1 MEDSNN
7 VHHPKVLDCLF
18 VRWRLSFTLIQVYQV
33 STGSVPQGSSEWHT
47 AQLGQLVAVP
57 SLKTNAPSE
66 LQGHRTVAH
75 ISYPTLFAA
84 FFISFSPPRVTH
96 SPTINR

>member
-7 VHHPKVLDCLF
+7 VHHPKVLVL
-18 VRWRLSFTLIQVYQV
+18 RWDLSFTLIQVYQV

-57 SLKTNAPSE
+57 SLKVFYGFYAFAIGSPSGDVEARLIHYAWRANAS
-66 LQGHRTVAH
+66 LAQGRVA
-75 ISYPTLFAA
+75 PNAD
-84 FFISFSPPRVTH
+84 
-96 SPTINR
+96 